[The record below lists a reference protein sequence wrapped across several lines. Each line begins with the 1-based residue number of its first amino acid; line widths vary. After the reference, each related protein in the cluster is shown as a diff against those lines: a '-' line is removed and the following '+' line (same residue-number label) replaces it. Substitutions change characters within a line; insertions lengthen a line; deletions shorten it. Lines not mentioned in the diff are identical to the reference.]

1 MSDEF
6 YQNEDMEEYMLQ
18 KEELDAKAVSGLPS
32 IIEKFY
38 KSASEVSLRNEIPA
52 AISGFVIL
60 GSICKD
66 FVRIPNGR
74 NLEDTR
80 VHFCWVQTSG
90 TGKSTLWNFVG
101 PVAKETFKKINNSE
115 KRHPNLLTEEGIEM
129 PRKYDTFGVTDYT
142 DSVLVGK
149 WRKTTNED
157 GEEEMVRQAGI
168 LEGSGLAHWD
178 EFEYSGIF
186 KQSQHKE
193 QSIVYLN
200 TLMNSLAGKSWVITK
215 ALDSMEGMTMNC
227 YSERSVIAMTYPPRN
242 LNDVMAE
249 KGVLQ
254 RMILY
259 VWDVP
264 FHIQHQMRLEQLDKA
279 GTIEDIDSPIEKFS
293 EGFYKIY
300 QMLRER
306 WDDVGQDPLK
316 TLVFHE
322 SFKPSLILEYH
333 RLNQELMNCPPHV
346 ADIASNF
353 TTRLMQTMIKMSALC
368 CIGESAD
375 IVKPEE
381 RFIVKGVHVQAAA
394 KIVQNCYSQLVGWLE
409 RSLRAKR
416 KAMSEKTFENVF
428 YSVYEDIKQ
437 NKYPN
442 LRCDEE
448 GYVNKNLYLTKVRE
462 KTKISRAQS
471 YRHYEIIRHRFEETR
486 EGRSWYIRLRGED
499 NEV

>member
-1 MSDEF
+1 MNDEF
-6 YQNEDMEEYMLQ
+6 YEEEEIEEYMQQ

-32 IIEKFY
+32 IIERFY
-38 KSASEVSLRNEIPA
+38 QSASEVSLRNEMPA

-60 GSICKD
+60 GNICKD
-66 FVRIPNGR
+66 FVRIPNNR
-74 NLEDTR
+74 NIEDTR

-101 PVAKETFKKINNSE
+101 PVADRTFEKINEHRPS
-115 KRHPNLLTEEGIEM
+115 HPSFTRKDGIEM
-129 PRKYDTFGVTDYT
+129 PRKYDIFGVTDYT
-142 DSVLVGK
+142 DSVLIGK
-149 WRKTTNED
+149 WKQIKNDEGED
-157 GEEEMVRQAGI
+157 EMKRQAGI

-200 TLMNSLAGKSWVITK
+200 TLMNSLAGKSWVISK

-227 YSERSVIAMTYPPRN
+227 YSERSVIAMTYPPKN

-254 RMILY
+254 RMLLY
-259 VWDVP
+259 VWEVP
-264 FHIQHQMRLEQLDKA
+264 FHTQHQMRLEQLSKA
-279 GTIEDIDSPIEKFS
+279 GTYSDVEAPIDKFA

-300 QMLRER
+300 QMVRER
-306 WDDVGQDPLK
+306 WNDVGQDPLK

-322 SFKPSLILEYH
+322 SYVPTLLLEYN
-333 RLNQELMNCPPHV
+333 RLNKELMNCPPHV
-346 ADIASNF
+346 AEIASNF
-353 TTRLMQTMIKMSALC
+353 TTRLMQIMMKLAALC

-381 RFIVKGVHVQAAA
+381 RFIVRGVHVQAAG

-409 RSLRAKR
+409 RSLRVKR
-416 KAMSEKTFENVF
+416 KQMAEKSLETTFIG
-428 YSVYEDIKQ
+428 VYGEIKADKFS
-437 NKYPN
+437 NIKA
-442 LRCDEE
+442 DEA
-448 GYVNKNLYLTKVRE
+448 GFVNKNLYLTQVRE
-462 KTKISRAQS
+462 KAKISRAQI
-471 YRHYEIIRHRFEETR
+471 YRHYDVVRHRFEEIK
-486 EGRSWYIRLRGED
+486 EGRSWYVRLLES
-499 NEV
+499 EE